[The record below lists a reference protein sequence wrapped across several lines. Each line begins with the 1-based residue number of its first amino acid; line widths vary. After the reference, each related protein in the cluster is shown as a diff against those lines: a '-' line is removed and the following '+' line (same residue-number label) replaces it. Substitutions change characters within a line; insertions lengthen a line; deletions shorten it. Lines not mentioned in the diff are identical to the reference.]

1 KPEFPFF
8 TWIGMLFSAGF
19 GVGLVFWGVAEPMS
33 HFFSPPFANIPALSE
48 QAARVSMG
56 YSFFH
61 WGISQW
67 SVYAIVGLTIAFM
80 QFRKQKDGLISSS
93 LEPIVGKKHAVKHTV
108 DSLAVIAT
116 VMGVATSLGLGV
128 MQLNGGLGAVF
139 AIGNSF
145 WVQLIIIAFVF
156 AAYMLSTTRSE
167 ERRVGRARLPWSYC
181 GH

>member
-1 KPEFPFF
+1 RNPVFIASAIIIGLLVLIGAVAPKLFGQVASMLFDFTTRAFGWFYLLSVFIVIMFLIVLAVSKYGGMRLGGEEEKPEFPFF

-80 QFRKQKDGLISSS
+80 QFRKQK
-93 LEPIVGKKHAVKHTV
+93 
-108 DSLAVIAT
+108 
-116 VMGVATSLGLGV
+116 
-128 MQLNGGLGAVF
+128 
-139 AIGNSF
+139 
-145 WVQLIIIAFVF
+145 
-156 AAYMLSTTRSE
+156 
-167 ERRVGRARLPWSYC
+167 
-181 GH
+181 